1 MDVQDGV
8 SDGIMNGDIE
18 AEEEADG
25 LAELSKDLASRPIHK
40 AKRLLGRRSPG
51 KETAS
56 DRQIRRTTPPTQ
68 AKNSKKS
75 RDGRGRGLPKK
86 GKHVV
91 PLFCYGDL
99 WLERSR
105 SFLTR
110 SILYACFGLCR
121 I

>member
-8 SDGIMNGDIE
+8 SDRIMNGDIE
-18 AEEEADG
+18 ADEEADG

-51 KETAS
+51 KETVGQS
-56 DRQIRRTTPPTQ
+56 DRHIRRTTPPTQ

-91 PLFCYGDL
+91 FCFGEL
-99 WLERSR
+99 WWKGSR
-105 SFLTR
+105 SFA
-110 SILYACFGLCR
+110 ICQH
-121 I
+121 